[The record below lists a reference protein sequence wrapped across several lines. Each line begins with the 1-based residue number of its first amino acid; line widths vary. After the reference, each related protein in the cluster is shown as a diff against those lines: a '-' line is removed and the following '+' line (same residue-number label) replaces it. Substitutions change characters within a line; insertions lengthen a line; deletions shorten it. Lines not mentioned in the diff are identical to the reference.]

1 MKMIRTAIFFAF
13 AAINIAACNGN
24 EKTNETEKGTAVAGS
39 SADPAS
45 NTTTTVNF
53 PISEVVAG
61 YLKIK
66 NALVKESSQEAANAG
81 KELSGT
87 LSAIDIASLS
97 QDQARVYQALQG
109 DLKEHS
115 DHIATNSGKIDH
127 QRSHFEMLGLD
138 IADLI
143 KGVGNAGQ
151 TLYKDFCPMANDGK
165 GAVWLSESK
174 EIKNPYMGKKMMACG
189 VIKDTIK

>member
-1 MKMIRTAIFFAF
+1 MKTIRTAFFLAF

-24 EKTNETEKGTAVAGS
+24 KKTNETEKSTAEAGS
-39 SADPAS
+39 PADAAS
-45 NTTTTVNF
+45 NTSATVNF

-87 LSAIDIASLS
+87 LSAIDMASLS
-97 QDQARVYQALQG
+97 PDQAKVYQALQD

-115 DHIATNSGKIDH
+115 EHIATNSGKIDH

-138 IADLI
+138 MTDLI
-143 KGVGNAGQ
+143 KGVGNGGQ

-174 EIKNPYMGKKMMACG
+174 EIKNPYMGKKMLTCG